1 MFILKYKSIFI
12 GISIALVAIS
22 LFAINTTGLKKG
34 IDFTGGT
41 VIEIVYDKTAP
52 DVLSMTALKDLNTKA
67 YQTGEGKFKLI
78 SSENY
83 ETLTKAIRPILS
95 VNEANPYT
103 ETQVSTVGPS
113 LGKEMTQKAM
123 IAITMVVLAILVFI
137 SFAFRA
143 VSLPVSSWKYG
154 VIAMITLIHDI
165 IIPAGVYV
173 WLGVKFGAEVDTL
186 FIIALLTVMGI
197 SISDKIVVF
206 DRIRENLKANPKA
219 KGVDFA
225 HVVGKSLQQ
234 TFTRSVM
241 TSLTVILALI
251 ALYVYGPEATH
262 NFAITLIVGMIVG
275 TYSSIFVASPL
286 LVVLE
291 SRQK

>member
-1 MFILKYKSIFI
+1 MM
-12 GISIALVAIS
+12 VAIS
-22 LFAINTTGLKKG
+22 LLAITMVGLKKG

-41 VIEIVYDKTAP
+41 VIEISYASSTP
-52 DVLSMTALKDLNTKA
+52 DVLGMKALKDLNTKA
-67 YQTGEGKFKLI
+67 YNVAEGKFKLI
-78 SSENY
+78 SSESY
-83 ETLTKAIRPILS
+83 ETLTQKIRPILS
-95 VNEANPYT
+95 VYETFPYT
-103 ETQVSTVGPS
+103 ETQVSTVGAS
-113 LGKEMTQKAM
+113 LGKEMAQKAM
-123 IAITMVVLAILVFI
+123 IAIAMVVLAILAFI
-137 SFAFRA
+137 AFAFRA

-154 VIAMITLIHDI
+154 MIAMVTLLHDI

-186 FIIALLTVMGI
+186 FVIALLTVMGI

-206 DRIRENLKANPKA
+206 DRIRENLKDNPKA
-219 KGVDFA
+219 KGADFA

-241 TSLTVILALI
+241 TSLTVILALV
-251 ALYVYGPEATH
+251 ALYIYGPEATH
-262 NFAITLIVGMIVG
+262 NFAVTLIVGMVVG

>member
-1 MFILKYKSIFI
+1 MFIVKFKSIFI

-41 VIEIVYDKTAP
+41 VIEISYDKTAP
-52 DVLSMTALKDLNTKA
+52 DVLSMAALKDLNTKA
-67 YQTGEGKFKLI
+67 YKLADGKYKFI

-83 ETLTKAIRPILS
+83 ETLTKSLRSILS
-95 VNEANPYT
+95 VNEANPYV

-123 IAITMVVLAILVFI
+123 IAIAMVVLAILAFI
-137 SFAFRA
+137 AFAFRA

-154 VIAMITLIHDI
+154 VIAMITLLHDI

-173 WLGVKFGAEVDTL
+173 WLGTKFGAEVDTL
-186 FIIALLTVMGI
+186 FVIALLTVMGI

-206 DRIRENLKANPKA
+206 DRIRENLKDNPKA
-219 KGVDFA
+219 KGADFA
-225 HVVGKSLQQ
+225 YVVGKSLQQ

-241 TSLTVILALI
+241 TSMTVILALI